1 MSRGPQQAVLFG
13 DAEEWEDD
21 WRGMP
26 EFIQDDITPA
36 ATTPVVLEDGGHI
49 LVHFEDLAAK
59 RDFDLRFSRE
69 AGGIPLSRQR
79 FSELFGHIYH
89 NKWVWFPEKGYGNWR
104 HFQWQTPEHVS
115 PQYPVYIPS
124 KGRWETP
131 YTIRTFEALGVP
143 FHVVV
148 EPQEVEAYSR
158 VVKDPA
164 SVLVLPHRDKGL
176 VTTRN
181 WIWDHAA
188 ASGVKK
194 FWTFDDNIQGLY
206 RLNRN
211 AKIQSN
217 SGVFLRIMEDWAER
231 YKNLPVIGMQ
241 YELFAPR
248 RGKHPALALNTR
260 VYSNMLI
267 ETDYREEDGRPF
279 RNEGFYNDDTD
290 ICLRVLKRGHCT
302 ALFYAFLINKLAT
315 MAVKGGMTTHYGK
328 GVSVDP
334 KWVTL
339 AREAI
344 TRHYYQDLK
353 DEVEDDERIS
363 DGRWRMAAELAAKHP
378 DVTKITQKWGRWQHQ
393 VDYSAFKRNPLK
405 PRHGAIIPEGV
416 NDYGMRL
423 IERSEPVAPT
433 RPIPR
438 LEASREPVG
447 AVPTVQV
454 GMFSAA
460 PTTAWRAPEPPDL
473 RDCRELAFD
482 LETTGLDWRGADRP
496 CGVAIYPRGGV
507 PTYLPFGHR
516 GGDNL
521 DEQRVKDWCLT
532 QLRGRRLWGANI
544 KFDAHMFREWTG
556 VDLEAIG
563 CRLSDVQHRAALL
576 DDHRQKFGLDV
587 LGRDILGVGK
597 LQGVDVTRGA
607 HVHPSSAVGPYAERD
622 VELTLRLA
630 DVFEPQIAA
639 QGLGA
644 VADLEDDIIFPV
656 LEMERNGA
664 PLDVEKLERWL
675 REAEAERQA
684 TLWDVYRETGMR
696 VDPDVNADLV
706 ALWRKLGLAYDE
718 TTTGKPSFT
727 GAALKAAAQT
737 HPVVTKVLHA
747 AHLADLLAKFL
758 VPYSKRRVGDLLT
771 FQLEQLRGEKGG
783 TVSGRFSAHSENIQQ
798 VLSAEKQR
806 AEYGDRYLVRE
817 LFVPR
822 SGVLVAADAR
832 QIQLR
837 ILAHYA
843 ESPRLLAAYAADP
856 LTDFHAEVGK
866 MLEPFVPGFPRKRLK
881 ITNFTRIFGGG
892 RGKIAAQ
899 TGMSVE
905 ETETFLAAYDRA
917 FPEGRAFL
925 ERASRAAKTRGY
937 VRTFLGRRQRYPD
950 CPKHGKG
957 QRGPCPTCPR
967 FHKAA
972 NDVVQGTEADVVKRK
987 IVELHRR
994 RRELGLTLRMV
1005 VHDEVVGDVPDAEAA
1020 ARAAAVLDEQTTALR
1035 VSILWAAKTGANWAA
1050 CA

>member
-1 MSRGPQQAVLFG
+1 MVDRYENVAISGFHYFMFAFHYFMFASRKTKLPPFTLNSRIYSCILIRN
-13 DAEEWEDD
+13 DIPHR
-21 WRGMP
+21 WRGRYN
-26 EFIQDDITPA
+26 
-36 ATTPVVLEDGGHI
+36 EDTDLSIRALKDGWCTILFSAFLAGKKQTMTMRGGNTDE
-49 LVHFEDLAAK
+49 LY
-59 RDFDLRFSRE
+59 
-69 AGGIPLSRQR
+69 AGT
-79 FSELFGHIYH
+79 E
-89 NKWVWFPEKGYGNWR
+89 
-104 HFQWQTPEHVS
+104 
-115 PQYPVYIPS
+115 
-124 KGRWETP
+124 
-131 YTIRTFEALGVP
+131 
-143 FHVVV
+143 
-148 EPQEVEAYSR
+148 
-158 VVKDPA
+158 
-164 SVLVLPHRDKGL
+164 
-176 VTTRN
+176 
-181 WIWDHAA
+181 
-188 ASGVKK
+188 
-194 FWTFDDNIQGLY
+194 QG
-206 RLNRN
+206 
-211 AKIQSN
+211 
-217 SGVFLRIMEDWAER
+217 
-231 YKNLPVIGMQ
+231 P
-241 YELFAPR
+241 
-248 RGKHPALALNTR
+248 T
-260 VYSNMLI
+260 
-267 ETDYREEDGRPF
+267 EEDGRWKMA
-279 RNEGFYNDDTD
+279 ES
-290 ICLRVLKRGHCT
+290 LRL
-302 ALFYAFLINKLAT
+302 
-315 MAVKGGMTTHYGK
+315 
-328 GVSVDP
+328 
-334 KWVTL
+334 
-339 AREAI
+339 
-344 TRHYYQDLK
+344 Q
-353 DEVEDDERIS
+353 
-363 DGRWRMAAELAAKHP
+363 HP
-378 DVTKITQKWGRWQHQ
+378 DIVAVARKWGRWQHQ
-393 VDYSAFKRNPLK
+393 VDYSGFRRNRLRLRPGVTIL
-405 PRHGAIIPEGV
+405 EGV
-416 NDYGMRL
+416 DNFGMRL
-423 IERSEPVAPT
+423 VIREAPT
-433 RPIPR
+433 PPTPAPAPHI
-438 LEASREPVG
+438 EVFHTPVG
-447 AVPTVQV
+447 AIPTIQA
-454 GMFSAA
+454 GMFAA
-460 PTTAWRAPEPPDL
+460 PSTAWRAPEPPDL

-482 LETTGLDWRGADRP
+482 LETTGLDWRGVDRP

-507 PTYLPFGHR
+507 PIYLPFGHR

-521 DEQRVKDWCLT
+521 DERRVKDWCLT

-556 VDLEAIG
+556 VDLEDLG

-576 DDHRQKFGLDV
+576 DDHRQHFGLDV

-597 LQGVDVTRGA
+597 LQGVDLSRGA
-607 HVHPSSAVGPYAERD
+607 AVHPSSAVGPYAERD

-696 VDPDVNADLV
+696 VDPDRPDELA
-706 ALWRKLGLAYDE
+706 ALWRKLGLPE
-718 TTTGKPSFT
+718 PPTTATGRPSFT
-727 GAALKAAAQT
+727 GAVLKAAS
-737 HPVVTKVLHA
+737 HPIVDKLLHA
-747 AHLADLLAKFL
+747 AHLADLAIKFL
-758 VPYSKRRVGDLLT
+758 IPYSKRRVGDLLT

-892 RGKIAAQ
+892 RGKIASQ

-905 ETETFLAAYDRA
+905 ETETFLVAYDRA

-967 FHKAA
+967 LHKAA
-972 NDVVQGTEADVVKRK
+972 NDVIQGTEADVVKRK
-987 IVELHRR
+987 LVELHRQR
-994 RRELGLTLRMV
+994 HELGLTLRMV
-1005 VHDEVVGDVPDAEAA
+1005 VHDEVVGDVADAEAA
-1020 ARAAAVLDEQTTALR
+1020 ARVADVLDEQTTTLR
-1035 VSILWAAKTGANWAA
+1035 VPILWSAKTGANWAV